1 MVAWVLEWVG
11 RGQEENL
18 CSVSGMFGKKIERN
32 ESVLQVMGGK
42 ISNWERLLAGYL
54 SIFHGMVGEWVILD
68 MLWRKILCRYW

>member
-1 MVAWVLEWVG
+1 MVAWVLERVG

-18 CSVSGMFGKKIERN
+18 CSVSEMLVKKIERN

-54 SIFHGMVGEWVILD
+54 SIFHGRMREWVILD